1 MSHRMLI
8 QTVCLFL
15 LISLSPLSNFAQSH
29 NHIAEAPAPRTF
41 LLLNTP
47 YTKTVFICTGA
58 YAYTYHSHPNCG
70 GLANCKSDKKITNEQ
85 YALFSLKRTPCKRCL
100 PHYSKTPL
108 IWWEAWLV
116 ERYFLQRNE
125 LSLHFYE

>member
-1 MSHRMLI
+1 MSHRILI
-8 QTVCLFL
+8 QTVCLYL
-15 LISLSPLSNFAQSH
+15 LISLSPLSNFAQSQ
-29 NHIAEAPAPRTF
+29 NHIAEAVLQTYF
-41 LLLNTP
+41 QLNTP
-47 YTKTVFICTGA
+47 YSRTVYICTGPYA
-58 YAYTYHSHPNCG
+58 YAYHSQSDCG
-70 GLANCKSDKKITNEQ
+70 GLANCKDNTKSTNEH